1 MGLLQRLLGRDKE
14 EDGDDPEV
22 VITLDAVRRKPQ
34 LIRLEQALD
43 ALATEMRANHTV
55 DDPGWRSRVNEYS
68 RLAGDAMTLRGDLTR
83 EGLLDLVFAVRPV
96 FSGTVPPGF
105 ENLGPLQSEVM
116 AAADDL
122 RELLPSEK
130 Q

>member
-122 RELLPSEK
+122 RERLPSEK